1 MSKQNNLTT
10 ARPAT
15 MQDLYY
21 FFGLT
26 DTKIAEVE
34 ASNPE
39 QMADKD
45 RTAPS
50 AKQVERSISS
60 TFRRSQR

>member
-1 MSKQNNLTT
+1 MGMRLQCPE
-10 ARPAT
+10 RP
-15 MQDLYY
+15 MYY

-26 DTKIAEVE
+26 DTEIAEVE

-45 RTAPS
+45 RTAPI